1 MARIK
6 YYDPGTN
13 EWKYADSNIIRGGID
28 YYEQPEAPESAPVG
42 SFWYD
47 TDEEAAESP
56 APGGNADKSCGLSA
70 AAAGLLITILRN
82 GVYTS
87 DQSANIDA
95 FAAELSVTEPEEPDT
110 PDTPDIPEADI
121 TQSGS
126 VLTIV
131 NGVTATQTGNVLA
144 IT

>member
-1 MARIK
+1 MAAALVEL
-6 YYDPGTN
+6 P
-13 EWKYADSNIIRGGID
+13 EPDS
-28 YYEQPEAPESAPVG
+28 
-42 SFWYD
+42 
-47 TDEEAAESP
+47 
-56 APGGNADKSCGLSA
+56 GGNADKSCGLSA

-95 FAAELSVTEPEEPDT
+95 LAAELSVTEPDEPDT